1 MFTLF
6 ATYRDFVAPL
16 ALGAPPLLTDNNPEG
31 ASVAWEFL
39 PDGTGRALS
48 GGSVVNTFSWIR
60 PAQATYAD
68 NYELGVDY
76 SETFNFSWSALTST
90 QSVGASI
97 GAASGAETG
106 GVQIAFRRVGDS
118 QPTGFLAFTL
128 NYIVTSSA

>member
-6 ATYRDFVAPL
+6 ATYRDFVDPI

-39 PDGTGRALS
+39 PDGTGRALA
-48 GGSVVNTFSWIR
+48 GGSEISTFSWIR

-68 NYELGVDY
+68 NYEFGYDY
-76 SETFNFSWSALTST
+76 SETFNFTWSALTST

-97 GAASGAETG
+97 GAASGSLTG

-118 QPTGFLAFTL
+118 QPTGFYSVGL
-128 NYIVTSSA
+128 NFIVTSSA